1 MQKVQDDVPG
11 CDAPFILKR
20 YIIMKR
26 YIIPTEEAPDSPDG
40 LPEIAEIPDYRVSLN
55 SFATPQ

>member
-1 MQKVQDDVPG
+1 
-11 CDAPFILKR
+11 
-20 YIIMKR
+20 MKR